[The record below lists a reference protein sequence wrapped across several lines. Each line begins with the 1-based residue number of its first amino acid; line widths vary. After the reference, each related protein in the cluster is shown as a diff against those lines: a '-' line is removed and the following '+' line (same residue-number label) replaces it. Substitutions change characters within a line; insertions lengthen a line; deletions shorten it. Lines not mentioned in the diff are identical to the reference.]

1 MPDEIDADQLVAAIR
16 RIQDINDQLLDLPE
30 TKHLLTVL
38 ESGELP
44 EEIASGS
51 HLVAAA
57 TDRRLIVVRRSRTER
72 SIASV
77 QSLSFDGIERVR
89 SVGTLGIE
97 IRVEGRGTSLILLE
111 RRRDRLLAH
120 LQRRLGNSAAE
131 RSRAVAEAN
140 PRPEA
145 RDDKSVAAVRSSS
158 LDERTK
164 RLKAA
169 GVEPSPNAN
178 GLAFALFVIGFVVS
192 AVLNWVVDVG
202 PWVYGIAWTL
212 TGASMIAFFASQKD
226 TETAAHR
233 AKVDLG
239 LESASRTDGQP
250 GSSGLVP
257 GAVAAGVG
265 IIILAIVVV
274 AGGSDGSST
283 GNAASRAARSDNL
296 PGTIVTIGSCGD
308 VDRLIG
314 RYSRDGDGGDAFV
327 YRAGGRSYLVTD
339 TGDIPDLVN
348 TPWKSLYWYDY
359 DMSC

>member
-57 TDRRLIVVRRSRTER
+57 TDRRLIVVRRSRAVS
-72 SIASV
+72 SITSV
-77 QSLSFDGIERVR
+77 QSFSFDDIE
-89 SVGTLGIE
+89 SVQSGGTAGLE
-97 IRVEGRGTSLILLE
+97 IRIEGGRRSFILLDK
-111 RRRDRLLAH
+111 RRDRLLAC
-120 LQRRLGNSAAE
+120 LQRRLGNSARE
-131 RSRAVAEAN
+131 PTRAVAHAN
-140 PRPEA
+140 PRPGT
-145 RDDKSVAAVRSSS
+145 RDDNPRAAVGR
-158 LDERTK
+158 LTVYERTK
-164 RLKAA
+164 RLQDA
-169 GVEPSPNAN
+169 GVQPSPDSN
-178 GLAFALFVIGFVVS
+178 GLALALFVIGFVVS

-274 AGGSDGSST
+274 IGGSGGSSA
-283 GNAASRAARSDNL
+283 GSPGSRPVSSANL
-296 PGTIVTIGSCGD
+296 PGTIVTIGNCAD
-308 VDRLIG
+308 VGRLIN

-339 TGDIPDLVN
+339 TGHIPDLVN